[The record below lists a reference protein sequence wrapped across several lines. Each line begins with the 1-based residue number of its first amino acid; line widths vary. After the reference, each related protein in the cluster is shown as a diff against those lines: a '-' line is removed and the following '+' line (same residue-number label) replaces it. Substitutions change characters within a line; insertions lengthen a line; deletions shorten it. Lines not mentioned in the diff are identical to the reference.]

1 MEGPGRSWMMG
12 CASLADKCG
21 PSDSG
26 GSGYGSMESTTAS
39 MLSWG
44 KSMAGGGER
53 GVAVSASMAVYAAEI
68 FTTHQNKPR
77 L

>member
-44 KSMAGGGER
+44 KSIAGGG
-53 GVAVSASMAVYAAEI
+53 
-68 FTTHQNKPR
+68 
-77 L
+77 